1 MIGSFK
7 SWASYILKLI
17 GHGWSHI
24 IEKVGFERVKLARR
38 ALQEEEISRA
48 RTLIYENTLHVL
60 GTVKRPV
67 W

>member
-1 MIGSFK
+1 MGKLQFK
-7 SWASYILKLI
+7 IV

-24 IEKVGFERVKLARR
+24 TEKVGFERVKLARR

-48 RTLIYENTLHVL
+48 RILIYENALRVL